1 MPVTIVATVGSASA
15 NSYLTVAEGNDISNN
30 CLGTFPWQTATDDNK
45 ARALIN
51 ATRYL
56 NELRFIGEK
65 VTKTQALL
73 WPRTDAECGDYSFS
87 TTEIPGPVK
96 MACFDIA
103 DTLLGN
109 GNILKVTDTTS
120 TTELIPGI
128 PNNLLRKAKIDVIDL
143 EFIPQGGSSQPAKIN
158 ILNVLPHVG
167 TTLGCLCLSGPSTG
181 FGPIGIKRS

>member
-15 NSYLTVAEGNDISNN
+15 NSYLTLAEGNEISNN

-56 NELRFIGEK
+56 DELRFIG
-65 VTKTQALL
+65 TKASTTQALM
-73 WPRTDAECGDYSFS
+73 WPRDEATCGDFDFS
-87 TTEIPGPVK
+87 NTVIPPPVK

-109 GNILKVTDTTS
+109 GNILKISDTTS

-128 PNNLLRKAKIDVIDL
+128 PNNLLKKVKLDVLDV
-143 EFIPQGGSSQPAKIN
+143 EFLNQSGTSQPAKVN

-181 FGPIGIKRS
+181 IGSVAIRRS

>member
-56 NELRFIGEK
+56 NELRFIG
-65 VTKTQALL
+65 TKASTTQSLL
-73 WPRTDAECGDYSFS
+73 WPRTDAECGDYSFGS
-87 TTEIPGPVK
+87 NEIPGPVK

-103 DTLLGN
+103 DTLLGD
-109 GNILKVTDTTS
+109 GNILKVSNTAS

-128 PNNLLRKAKIDVIDL
+128 PNTMLRKAKVDVIDI
-143 EFIPQGGSSQPAKIN
+143 EFMPQQGLPPRIN
-158 ILNVLPHVG
+158 ILNVLPHIA
-167 TTLGCLCLSGPSTG
+167 TTLGCLCLSGPSSS
-181 FGPIGIKRS
+181 FGVRTVVRS